1 MAARA
6 PARLEGSVKFEAEH
20 GGRTVPVEVTGGA
33 GRYTVVIDGSPVT
46 VDARQT
52 VEGIWS
58 ILLDGASYVAD
69 VTEGDAGCAVD
80 VEGERY
86 TIRVEEESRYLIRTR
101 GATGAGG
108 GQVLKAPMPG
118 KVSLV
123 EVTVGQTVAAG
134 DGLIVLE
141 AMKMENEFKAA
152 VAGTV
157 KEIRVEA
164 GQAVNPGDVLLVIE

>member
-1 MAARA
+1 M
-6 PARLEGSVKFEAEH
+6 KFEAQH
-20 GGRTVPVEVTGGA
+20 GGHVVPVEIAGTA
-33 GRYTVVIDGSPVT
+33 GRYTIALEGETLT

-58 ILLDGASYVAD
+58 ILLDGASYVAA
-69 VTEGDAGCAVD
+69 VTEQDAGYAVD

-101 GATGAGG
+101 GATGAER
-108 GQVLKAPMPG
+108 GQILKAPMPG
-118 KVSLV
+118 KV
-123 EVTVGQTVAAG
+123 TVGQTVAPG

-157 KEIRVEA
+157 KEIRAQA
-164 GQAVNPGDVLLVIE
+164 GQTVNPGDVLVVIE

>member
-1 MAARA
+1 M
-6 PARLEGSVKFEAEH
+6 KFEAQH
-20 GGRTVPVEVTGGA
+20 GGRVVPIEIAGAA
-33 GRYTVVIDGSPVT
+33 GRYTIALEGETLT

-52 VEGIWS
+52 GEGIWS

-69 VTEGDAGCAVD
+69 VTEQDAGYAVD

-101 GATGAGG
+101 GATGAER
-108 GQVLKAPMPG
+108 GQILKAPMPG
-118 KVSLV
+118 KVTVV
-123 EVTVGQTVAAG
+123 EVTIGQTVAPG
-134 DGLIVLE
+134 DGLIILE

-157 KEIRVEA
+157 KEIRAQA
-164 GQAVNPGDVLLVIE
+164 GQTVNPGDVLVVIE